1 MIIEGIAVTMQDV
14 QDLNDFGADRIELC
28 TDMEQDGLT
37 PSTDLI
43 QEAAAHSNIPVNVM
57 IRPHGESFCY
67 SREDME
73 KMRSSIRTVRECGA
87 AGIVLGCLT
96 DSGTID
102 EEALAILL
110 DESGDLDVTF
120 HKAFDAVDDQLA
132 ALEILMRYPKIKTL
146 LTSGGQ
152 GASVNNTATL
162 KELIEIVERHPLTI
176 MPGGGLNTE
185 NVSRVME
192 APTRDALHFGTGIR
206 EGWSYEGRISKQAV
220 LTIKNQVK

>member
-1 MIIEGIAVTMQDV
+1 MQDV